1 MKTMVLA
8 LVVASL
14 LLAPA
19 AAQTG
24 PWTDGEFVVHS
35 SIGGAFKIFRVV
47 PDTGAA
53 EVLTTPLY
61 NGGWSG
67 SMTFDSHRGGLLA
80 NISLPPDGTFTYRLW
95 LIAHD
100 GTAAAMPGF
109 SGSLRALAS
118 TGDGRVFFIR
128 HSGAAQGPQTV
139 EYYDAND
146 VIQTLK
152 DVDGVTPFQIEVEH
166 LLYHASSNAL
176 IGSSSGWWSATD
188 CVVGSSSIYRI
199 PLSAD
204 GLQVAGPVTCAGL
217 GSGTANIMT
226 LDTMPNGQVL
236 ATIASGE
243 VPSTSRLKTVD
254 PLTLASADWADPWQG
269 DIDGGV
275 WCQRLGKAVI
285 HAAGPLGYRLFT
297 FTAGQTGWGDELPT
311 SQPVA
316 GWGGYSPA
324 DSLFEVDLNGPGCDG
339 FQVPYGTGLAGKGF
353 YVPLLGVIGCPDI
366 GSLFTISINDVVG
379 GAAGMLF
386 VGLAPAALPFKGG
399 TFLVGGVAAQIP
411 VTVGGTPGEAGAGS
425 LALPAMLT
433 DPILSGV
440 NIYMQAGFS
449 DSVAVK
455 GVSLSNGVRFQG
467 G

>member
-1 MKTMVLA
+1 MKYATLTLA
-8 LVVASL
+8 AAAL
-14 LLAPA
+14 LLPA
-19 AAQTG
+19 APAQTG
-24 PWTDGEFVVHS
+24 PWTDGELIVHS
-35 SIGGAFKIFRVV
+35 SIAGAFKIMRVV
-47 PDTGAA
+47 PETGAT
-53 EVLTTPLY
+53 EVLASPLY
-61 NGGWSG
+61 QGGWSG

-80 NISLPPDGTFTYRLW
+80 NISLPPDNTFFYRLW
-95 LIAHD
+95 LISHD

-109 SGSLRALAS
+109 TGSLRALAS

-128 HSGAAQGPQTV
+128 HSGAAQGPKTV

-146 VIQTLK
+146 QIQALK

-166 LLYHASSNAL
+166 LLYHAPTNAL

-188 CVVGSSSIYRI
+188 CTVGASSIYRI

-204 GLQVAGPVTCAGL
+204 GLKVAGPVTCAGL
-217 GSGTANIMT
+217 GSGNADIMT

-243 VPSTSRLKTVD
+243 FPSSSRLKTVD
-254 PLTLASADWADPWQG
+254 PLTLASSDWADPWQG

-285 HAAGPLGYRLFT
+285 HGAGPLGYRLFT
-297 FTAGQTGWGDELPT
+297 FTAAQTEWGTELPT
-311 SQPVA
+311 SQSIA

-324 DSLFEVDLNGPGCDG
+324 DDLFEVDLNGPGCDG
-339 FQVPYGTGLAGKGF
+339 FQVPYGAGLAGKGGF
-353 YVPLLGVIGCPDI
+353 VPLLGVIGCPDI

-379 GAAGMLF
+379 GAAGVLF
-386 VGLAPAALPFKGG
+386 VGLAPAAVPFKGG
-399 TFLVGGVAAQIP
+399 TFLVGAVAAQIP
-411 VTVGGTPGEAGAGS
+411 VTVGGAPGDAGAGS

-440 NIYMQAGFS
+440 NICMQAGFS
-449 DSVAVK
+449 DGFAVK
-455 GVSLSNGVRFQG
+455 GVSLSNGVQFQG